1 MIRSNIP
8 NVEGLRGRRVVDAA
22 GHEIGTILGVYLDND
37 TREPEWVAVR
47 LPSTAVTL
55 VPVSEASAGA
65 ESVQVP
71 FARAQVLEAPYRAA
85 QLAPAVTGEQEA
97 SLYRH
102 YGSGGA
108 RRSTEGPSP
117 TPTAGREPT
126 VGEQGLAV
134 ARGAVA
140 GAREVG
146 ETAAAGGQQVAAW
159 AARQAAAVAATA
171 KEQAAAVASTAKQQ
185 AGAVAETA
193 REQVAQ
199 VTEEV
204 SGQAQELLGTTAEQV
219 VGQAEVQLDQLA
231 EAMHRLA
238 GQTLAAAR
246 GNPDM
251 GRPAAEVMKR
261 SGAELQSIATRIQT
275 RGSRGLVA
283 DAQKV
288 VREHP
293 AASPVVTGLVLV
305 AGARLL
311 SSPAGDRI
319 KAMIAPLKEQAI
331 EAGRSVAEE
340 LKPVVQ
346 QRVEGVKAVATQAA
360 EQLKQEAQ
368 ASAHDV
374 QGTAAASA
382 TAVKAT
388 VRGSAAT
395 VKATAKQ
402 SASTAKRSTRTA
414 VGSRRP
420 ALAQ

>member
-1 MIRSNIP
+1 MVRSNIP
-8 NVEGLRGRRVVDAA
+8 NAEELRGRQLVDAA

-47 LPSTAVTL
+47 LPSTAITL
-55 VPVSEASAGA
+55 VPVSEASVGA
-65 ESVQVP
+65 ENLQVP
-71 FARAQVLEAPYRAA
+71 FARAQVLQAPYRET
-85 QLAPAVTGEQEA
+85 QLAPAVTEEQEA

-102 YGSGGA
+102 YASAGA
-108 RRSTEGPSP
+108 RRSTGGASP
-117 TPTAGREPT
+117 TPTAGTEPT
-126 VGEQGLAV
+126 MGEQGLAIAREAV
-134 ARGAVA
+134 VGARG
-140 GAREVG
+140 VG
-146 ETAAAGGQQVAAW
+146 ETAAAGGQQVAAS
-159 AARQAAAVAATA
+159 AARQT
-171 KEQAAAVASTAKQQ
+171 AAVASTAKEQ

-204 SGQAQELLGTTAEQV
+204 SGQARELLGATAEQV
-219 VGQAEVQLDQLA
+219 VGQAEDQLDQLA

-238 GQTLAAAR
+238 GQTLALAR

-251 GRPAAEVMKR
+251 SGPVAEVMKR
-261 SGAELQSIATRIQT
+261 SGAELQSIATRIQA
-275 RGSRGLVA
+275 RGSQGLVA

-293 AASPVVTGLVLV
+293 AASQLFTALVLV
-305 AGARLL
+305 GGARLL
-311 SSPAGDRI
+311 SSPAGDRV
-319 KAMIAPLKEQAI
+319 KAMIAPVKEQAI
-331 EAGRSVAEE
+331 GAGRSVAQE

-374 QGTAAASA
+374 KGAAAASA
-382 TAVKAT
+382 AAVKGT

-395 VKATAKQ
+395 VKATTKQ

-414 VGSRRP
+414 VGRRRP

>member
-1 MIRSNIP
+1 MVRSTIP
-8 NVEGLRGRRVVDAA
+8 NAEELRGRRLVDVAR
-22 GHEIGTILGVYLDND
+22 HEIGTIPGVYLDND

-47 LPSTAVTL
+47 LPSTAITL
-55 VPVSEASAGA
+55 VPVSEALVGV
-65 ESVQVP
+65 ESLQVP
-71 FARAQVLEAPYRAA
+71 FARPQVLQAPYREA
-85 QLAPAVTGEQEA
+85 QLAPAVTEEQEA

-102 YGSGGA
+102 YASGGA
-108 RRSTEGPSP
+108 KSSTGGASSG
-117 TPTAGREPT
+117 PTARTEPT
-126 VGEQGLAV
+126 VGEQGQAI
-134 ARGAVA
+134 AREAAA

-146 ETAAAGGQQVAAW
+146 ATAVAGGQQVAAS
-159 AARQAAAVAATA
+159 AAR
-171 KEQAAAVASTAKQQ
+171 QAAAVASTAKQQ

-204 SGQAQELLGTTAEQV
+204 SGQAQELVGTTAEQV
-219 VGQAEVQLDQLA
+219 VGQAEAQLDQLA
-231 EAMHRLA
+231 EAIHRLA
-238 GQTLAAAR
+238 GQTLAMAR

-251 GRPAAEVMKR
+251 AGPVAEVMKR

-275 RGSRGLVA
+275 RGSQGLVA

-288 VREHP
+288 VRQHP
-293 AASPVVTGLVLV
+293 AASQLVTALAFV

-360 EQLKQEAQ
+360 DQLKQEAE

-374 QGTAAASA
+374 KGAAAAAASA
-382 TAVKAT
+382 TKAT
-388 VRGSAAT
+388 VGGSAAI